1 MENKKIA
8 NKYSILLKII
18 ISILTIIIL
27 LGISI
32 YTYDRLTVNN
42 EYLISEKNLEIPI
55 FLYHH
60 IVKEESDA
68 LKVHHLDKKLLW
80 ELSQGKTFE
89 EQIRGLENLGYHFI
103 SYQDLIDYNNGQKK
117 LYKKSCVLTFDDGC
131 RDIYT
136 NAYPILQKYNI
147 PFTMFVVTNAV
158 GADGCASWEELKEM
172 QDSGLALIAS
182 HSTNHTEFNKLSVE
196 ETLENVDSSYKA
208 LEENLGE
215 QKTKIFTYPYGLYSQ
230 EQLEPLKEEGY
241 VINLTDNKINK
252 SKDLNLYGL
261 HRCYPLSDSLFK
273 MELKI
278 IYRSIRY

>member
-60 IVKEESDA
+60 IVKEESEIQYDYMQTT
-68 LKVHHLDKKLLW
+68 
-80 ELSQGKTFE
+80 EKTFE

-131 RDIYT
+131 KDIYT

-182 HSTNHTEFNKLSVE
+182 HSTNHTEFNKLSVA

-241 VINLTDNKINK
+241 VINLTDNKIN
-252 SKDLNLYGL
+252 
-261 HRCYPLSDSLFK
+261 
-273 MELKI
+273 
-278 IYRSIRY
+278 

>member
-8 NKYSILLKII
+8 NKYSIVLKII

-60 IVKEESDA
+60 IVKEESEIQYDYMQTT
-68 LKVHHLDKKLLW
+68 
-80 ELSQGKTFE
+80 EKTFE

-131 RDIYT
+131 KDIYT

>member
-60 IVKEESDA
+60 IVKEESEIQYDYMQTT
-68 LKVHHLDKKLLW
+68 
-80 ELSQGKTFE
+80 EKTFE

-131 RDIYT
+131 KDIYT

-182 HSTNHTEFNKLSVE
+182 HSTNHTEFNKLSIE

>member
-60 IVKEESDA
+60 IVKEESEIQYDYMQTT
-68 LKVHHLDKKLLW
+68 
-80 ELSQGKTFE
+80 EKTFE

-117 LYKKSCVLTFDDGC
+117 LHKKSCVLTFDDGC
-131 RDIYT
+131 KDIYT

-182 HSTNHTEFNKLSVE
+182 HSTNHSEFNKLSVE

>member
-60 IVKEESDA
+60 IVKEESEIQYDYMQTT
-68 LKVHHLDKKLLW
+68 
-80 ELSQGKTFE
+80 EKTFE

-131 RDIYT
+131 KDIYT

-158 GADGCASWEELKEM
+158 GAEGCASWEELKEM

>member
-60 IVKEESDA
+60 IVKEESEIQYDYMQTT
-68 LKVHHLDKKLLW
+68 
-80 ELSQGKTFE
+80 EKTFE

-117 LYKKSCVLTFDDGC
+117 LYKKSCVLTFDDGYK
-131 RDIYT
+131 DIYT

>member
-60 IVKEESDA
+60 IVKEESEIQYDYMQTT
-68 LKVHHLDKKLLW
+68 
-80 ELSQGKTFE
+80 EKTFE
-89 EQIRGLENLGYHFI
+89 KQIRGLENLGYHFI

-131 RDIYT
+131 KDIYT

-172 QDSGLALIAS
+172 QDSGLALIES
-182 HSTNHTEFNKLSVE
+182 HSTNHTEFNKLSVA

>member
-1 MENKKIA
+1 MENKRNT
-8 NKYSILLKII
+8 NKHSILLKII

-27 LGISI
+27 LGISLYI
-32 YTYDRLTVNN
+32 YDRLTVNN
-42 EYLISEKNLEIPI
+42 QYLIGEKNLEIPI

-60 IVKEESDA
+60 IVKEESEIQYDYMQTT
-68 LKVHHLDKKLLW
+68 
-80 ELSQGKTFE
+80 EKTFE

-131 RDIYT
+131 KDIYT

>member
-60 IVKEESDA
+60 IVKEESEIQYDYMQTT
-68 LKVHHLDKKLLW
+68 
-80 ELSQGKTFE
+80 EKTFE
-89 EQIRGLENLGYHFI
+89 KQIRGLENLGYHFI

-131 RDIYT
+131 KDIYT

-147 PFTMFVVTNAV
+147 PFTMFVITNAV

-182 HSTNHTEFNKLSVE
+182 HSTNHTEFNKLSVA

>member
-42 EYLISEKNLEIPI
+42 EYLISEKNLEIQI

-60 IVKEESDA
+60 ILKEESEIQYDYMQTT
-68 LKVHHLDKKLLW
+68 
-80 ELSQGKTFE
+80 EKTFE
-89 EQIRGLENLGYHFI
+89 KQIRGLENLGYHFI

-131 RDIYT
+131 KDIYT

-182 HSTNHTEFNKLSVE
+182 HSTNHTEFNKLSVA

>member
-60 IVKEESDA
+60 IVKEESEIQYDYMQTT
-68 LKVHHLDKKLLW
+68 
-80 ELSQGKTFE
+80 EKTFE

-131 RDIYT
+131 KDIYT

-182 HSTNHTEFNKLSVE
+182 HSTNHTEFNKLSVA

-278 IYRSIRY
+278 IYRSSRY

>member
-8 NKYSILLKII
+8 NKYSILLLKII

-60 IVKEESDA
+60 IVKEESEIQYDYMQTT
-68 LKVHHLDKKLLW
+68 
-80 ELSQGKTFE
+80 EKTFE
-89 EQIRGLENLGYHFI
+89 KQIRGLENLGYHFI

-131 RDIYT
+131 KDIYT

-182 HSTNHTEFNKLSVE
+182 HSTNHTEFNKLSVA

>member
-60 IVKEESDA
+60 IVKEKSEIQYDYMQTT
-68 LKVHHLDKKLLW
+68 
-80 ELSQGKTFE
+80 EKTFE

-131 RDIYT
+131 KDIYT

>member
-1 MENKKIA
+1 MEDKKIA

-60 IVKEESDA
+60 IVKEESEIQYDYMQTT
-68 LKVHHLDKKLLW
+68 
-80 ELSQGKTFE
+80 EKTFE

-103 SYQDLIDYNNGQKK
+103 SYQDLIYYNNGQKK

-131 RDIYT
+131 KDIYT

>member
-60 IVKEESDA
+60 IVKEESEIQYDYMQTT
-68 LKVHHLDKKLLW
+68 
-80 ELSQGKTFE
+80 EKTFE
-89 EQIRGLENLGYHFI
+89 KQIRGLENLGYHFI

-131 RDIYT
+131 KDIYT

-147 PFTMFVVTNAV
+147 HFTMFVVTNAV

-182 HSTNHTEFNKLSVE
+182 HSTNHTEFNKLSVA

>member
-8 NKYSILLKII
+8 NKYSIVLKII

-60 IVKEESDA
+60 IVKEESEVQYDYMQTT
-68 LKVHHLDKKLLW
+68 
-80 ELSQGKTFE
+80 EKTFE

-131 RDIYT
+131 KDIYT

>member
-42 EYLISEKNLEIPI
+42 QYLISEKNLEIPI

-60 IVKEESDA
+60 IVKEESEIQYDYMQTT
-68 LKVHHLDKKLLW
+68 
-80 ELSQGKTFE
+80 EKTFE

-182 HSTNHTEFNKLSVE
+182 HSTNHTEFNKLSVA

>member
-60 IVKEESDA
+60 IVKEESEIQYDYMQTT
-68 LKVHHLDKKLLW
+68 
-80 ELSQGKTFE
+80 EKTFE

-182 HSTNHTEFNKLSVE
+182 HSTNHTEFNKLSVA

>member
-60 IVKEESDA
+60 IVKEESEIQYDYMQTT
-68 LKVHHLDKKLLW
+68 
-80 ELSQGKTFE
+80 EKTFE

-261 HRCYPLSDSLFK
+261 HRCYPLSDSLFR

>member
-60 IVKEESDA
+60 IVKDESEIQYDYMQTT
-68 LKVHHLDKKLLW
+68 
-80 ELSQGKTFE
+80 EKTFE

-131 RDIYT
+131 KDIYT

-252 SKDLNLYGL
+252 SKDLNLYSL

>member
-60 IVKEESDA
+60 IVKEESEIQYDYMQTT
-68 LKVHHLDKKLLW
+68 
-80 ELSQGKTFE
+80 EKTFE

-131 RDIYT
+131 KDIYT

-158 GADGCASWEELKEM
+158 GADGCVSWEELKEM

-182 HSTNHTEFNKLSVE
+182 HSTNHTEFNKLSVA

>member
-60 IVKEESDA
+60 IVKEESEIQYDYMQTT
-68 LKVHHLDKKLLW
+68 
-80 ELSQGKTFE
+80 EKTFE

-131 RDIYT
+131 KDIYT

>member
-60 IVKEESDA
+60 IVKEESEIQYDYMQTT
-68 LKVHHLDKKLLW
+68 
-80 ELSQGKTFE
+80 EKTFE

-252 SKDLNLYGL
+252 SKNLNLYGL

>member
-1 MENKKIA
+1 MME
-8 NKYSILLKII
+8 
-18 ISILTIIIL
+18 
-27 LGISI
+27 
-32 YTYDRLTVNN
+32 
-42 EYLISEKNLEIPI
+42 
-55 FLYHH
+55 
-60 IVKEESDA
+60 
-68 LKVHHLDKKLLW
+68 
-80 ELSQGKTFE
+80 
-89 EQIRGLENLGYHFI
+89 
-103 SYQDLIDYNNGQKK
+103 
-117 LYKKSCVLTFDDGC
+117 
-131 RDIYT
+131 
-136 NAYPILQKYNI
+136 
-147 PFTMFVVTNAV
+147 
-158 GADGCASWEELKEM
+158 
-172 QDSGLALIAS
+172 DSGLALIAS
-182 HSTNHTEFNKLSVE
+182 HSTNHTEFNKLSVA

>member
-60 IVKEESDA
+60 IVKEESEIQYDYMQTT
-68 LKVHHLDKKLLW
+68 
-80 ELSQGKTFE
+80 EKTFE
-89 EQIRGLENLGYHFI
+89 KQIRGLENLGYHFI

-131 RDIYT
+131 KDIYT

-182 HSTNHTEFNKLSVE
+182 HSTNHTEFNKLSVA

>member
-1 MENKKIA
+1 MENKRNT
-8 NKYSILLKII
+8 NKHSILLKII

-60 IVKEESDA
+60 IVKEESEIQYDYMQTT
-68 LKVHHLDKKLLW
+68 
-80 ELSQGKTFE
+80 EKTFE

-131 RDIYT
+131 KDIYT

>member
-60 IVKEESDA
+60 IVKEESEIQYDYMQTT
-68 LKVHHLDKKLLW
+68 
-80 ELSQGKTFE
+80 EKTFE

-131 RDIYT
+131 KDIYT

-252 SKDLNLYGL
+252 SKNLNLYGL

>member
-60 IVKEESDA
+60 IVKEESEIQYDYMQTT
-68 LKVHHLDKKLLW
+68 
-80 ELSQGKTFE
+80 EKTFE

-131 RDIYT
+131 KDIYT

-182 HSTNHTEFNKLSVE
+182 HSTNHTEFNKLSVA

-215 QKTKIFTYPYGLYSQ
+215 QKTKILTYPYGLYSQ

-241 VINLTDNKINK
+241 VINLTYNKINK

>member
-60 IVKEESDA
+60 IVKEESEIQYDYMQTT
-68 LKVHHLDKKLLW
+68 
-80 ELSQGKTFE
+80 EKTFE

-131 RDIYT
+131 KDIYT

-158 GADGCASWEELKEM
+158 GADGCASWKELKEM

-196 ETLENVDSSYKA
+196 ETLENIDSSYKA

>member
-60 IVKEESDA
+60 IVKEESEIQYDYMQTT
-68 LKVHHLDKKLLW
+68 
-80 ELSQGKTFE
+80 EKTFE

-215 QKTKIFTYPYGLYSQ
+215 QKTKIFTYPYGLYIQ

>member
-42 EYLISEKNLEIPI
+42 EYLISEKNLKIPI

-60 IVKEESDA
+60 IVKEESEVQYDYMQTT
-68 LKVHHLDKKLLW
+68 
-80 ELSQGKTFE
+80 EKTFE

-131 RDIYT
+131 KDIYT

>member
-60 IVKEESDA
+60 IVKEESEIQYDYMQTR
-68 LKVHHLDKKLLW
+68 
-80 ELSQGKTFE
+80 EKTFE

-131 RDIYT
+131 KDIYT

>member
-32 YTYDRLTVNN
+32 YTYDRSTVNN

-60 IVKEESDA
+60 IVKEESEIQYDYMQTT
-68 LKVHHLDKKLLW
+68 
-80 ELSQGKTFE
+80 EKTFE

-131 RDIYT
+131 KDIYT